1 MSTVNKCTKK
11 DTCTS
16 TDDKGESITGSGS
29 VSREAILRFLEEH
42 SRGLPVDVEQL
53 KVLVEHITKSIRKFK
68 DKEDIDV
75 LLGLKDL
82 CGESNLPIYAAIMN
96 RNIAM
101 HHFYR
106 NDIDTAVELLYKTI
120 TFLEKYEEVNL
131 IFSCY
136 SDLGLI
142 YFCDGECTKSK
153 ESLSKAQ
160 GLLPHTSDVDNF
172 VMHLYNYRWGSLYSH
187 MLELELARQFFN
199 NAEKY
204 AVNCTQQ
211 GNAVMNIGL
220 TYKREG
226 NYERALEYY
235 TKALNIYE
243 ESDYIDRSVIYN
255 NTAEIYKILG
265 QYDKALEYINKAFEH
280 IDEKNMDFYF
290 VYFET
295 YTEIRI
301 FMREPE
307 VIIDKFFNLLSNI
320 KDHVVYRK
328 NIIQQINNIAM
339 ASCENMDML
348 ERLEKAVIKLI
359 KDTAKGKYE
368 YKLELNK
375 CLKKIE
381 CYKSEMSNYKGRYPL

>member
-1 MSTVNKCTKK
+1 MSTVDKCTKK

-16 TDDKGESITGSGS
+16 TDDKGESITASGS

-42 SRGLPVDVEQL
+42 SRGLPIDIERL
-53 KVLVEHITKSIRKFK
+53 KVLVEHITKNIKEFK
-68 DKEDIDV
+68 DKEYIDIF
-75 LLGLKDL
+75 LGLKDL
-82 CGESNLPIYAAIMN
+82 CGENNLPIYAALMN

-106 NDIDTAVELLYKTI
+106 NDINIAVELLHKTI
-120 TFLEKYEEVNL
+120 TFLEKYKEVNL

-142 YFCDGECTKSK
+142 YYCDGECTKAK

-160 GLLPHTSDVDNF
+160 ELLPYTSDVDNF
-172 VMHLYNYRWGSLYSH
+172 VMHLYNYRWGILYSH
-187 MLELELARQFFN
+187 MFELELARQFLSE
-199 NAEKY
+199 AEKCATNY
-204 AVNCTQQ
+204 RQQ
-211 GNAVMNIGL
+211 GNALMNIGL

-280 IDEKNMDFYF
+280 IDEKNMDYYF

-295 YTEIRI
+295 YTGIRI

-307 VIIDKFFNLLSNI
+307 AIIDKFLDLLSNI
-320 KDHVVYRK
+320 KDFFVVREYV
-328 NIIQQINNIAM
+328 IDAINNIAI
-339 ASCENMDML
+339 ASSENADML
-348 ERLEKAVIKLI
+348 ERLEEVVVKLNEDI
-359 KDTAKGKYE
+359 QQDKSE
-368 YKLELNK
+368 YKKELKN
-375 CLKKIE
+375 CLKKIKY
-381 CYKSEMSNYKGRYPL
+381 YKSELANYKGRYPI